1 MRYVRFLKAPRV
13 VAEKGTGKSQISC
26 LITITSDLGDSFL
39 PYDLEL
45 SAELLS
51 SQPSEEIKVW
61 RTMHWTAGMRSLP
74 ITFPLPKTRTPSKLR
89 VRVGTEPKSTHDT
102 LDKLFEEGTCGV
114 VSAWSSE
121 FDPSSRASEAEKL
134 VERRFDIFKGPV
146 VSIYEETGESIARH
160 LWYVN
165 TTLLNCGNY

>member
-1 MRYVRFLKAPRV
+1 MENNALDCRHAESAHHLSPAENSHSLKTAS
-13 VAEKGTGKSQISC
+13 KSRNGAQ
-26 LITITSDLGDSFL
+26 
-39 PYDLEL
+39 
-45 SAELLS
+45 
-51 SQPSEEIKVW
+51 VN
-61 RTMHWTAGMRSLP
+61 
-74 ITFPLPKTRTPSKLR
+74 
-89 VRVGTEPKSTHDT
+89 
-102 LDKLFEEGTCGV
+102 
-114 VSAWSSE
+114 AWSSE